1 MGLFDKIKNAV
12 NSLKDQYVEN
22 QKNEMYN
29 QFIGF
34 KREDFEN
41 RSFDVHKNI
50 EKYNSLLTPEQEYNF
65 SHYSNYVK
73 YAFVNN
79 FIKSVPEFDNIGGAL
94 TFCIDNILENGFN
107 IHQNKL
113 LYFMLNVPKAVNYE
127 IVELV
132 KNLIDSKDLNP
143 YEKLLYEPSLYT
155 EEVFNIIFKIKA
167 LTYALNEKLQSRAD
181 KLITPQD
188 FMDENGQLITADEMR
203 EVLKE
208 ITVDES

>member
-65 SHYSNYVK
+65 SHYSNE
-73 YAFVNN
+73 
-79 FIKSVPEFDNIGGAL
+79 FIF
-94 TFCIDNILENGFN
+94 TEN
-107 IHQNKL
+107 
-113 LYFMLNVPKAVNYE
+113 
-127 IVELV
+127 
-132 KNLIDSKDLNP
+132 
-143 YEKLLYEPSLYT
+143 
-155 EEVFNIIFKIKA
+155 
-167 LTYALNEKLQSRAD
+167 AD
-181 KLITPQD
+181 RRFL
-188 FMDENGQLITADEMR
+188 
-203 EVLKE
+203 
-208 ITVDES
+208 